1 MIFQEQMNTCD
12 KDKWEN
18 TILHSAIIFRH
29 QSKYIKKKKNRG
41 ATLAT
46 LIVCCS
52 IASCIVALSCSLMLP
67 TEVGL
72 AQYQALIS
80 IIGGKLFCYWWSV
93 LQIKSLV
100 ICIEYKITSSNN
112 EWFHA
117 EITCQIHQCN
127 KALHLP
133 EQGLQ
138 LPTSTPLFTSKTL
151 IRLRDFKIMH
161 NFIYMAC

>member
-1 MIFQEQMNTCD
+1 MVSI
-12 KDKWEN
+12 KDDISRTNEYLWKTNE
-18 TILHSAIIFRH
+18 TTLYYIL
-29 QSKYIKKKKNRG
+29 QSYLDIKVNILKKKKNRG

-100 ICIEYKITSSNN
+100 ICIEYKITSSNK

-138 LPTSTPLFTSKTL
+138 LPTSTPLFPSKTL
-151 IRLRDFKIMH
+151 ISPSRFQ
-161 NFIYMAC
+161 NNA